1 MAEHEHAGAGI
12 RWPLRVTPSGD
23 LALVSGEE
31 SIWQAI
37 DILLKNPEPSP
48 LDPRFALDVDVYD
61 PVRDAYSIA
70 QHIAETISANET
82 RIDALRVT
90 SAHYDAEDRRLDV
103 RIEITPRGA
112 ATAQTRV
119 FPFWTHKA

>member
-1 MAEHEHAGAGI
+1 MVEHDYAGTGI
-12 RWPLRVTPSGD
+12 RWPLRVTPEGD
-23 LALVSGEE
+23 LALVSGEK

-37 DILLKNPEPSP
+37 DILLRNPEPPP
-48 LDPRFALDVDVYD
+48 LDPRFAMDVDAYE
-61 PVRDAYSIA
+61 PMRDAYRIA

-112 ATAQTRV
+112 ATSQTRV